1 MKIPHYSQTI
11 LNVLKNNGSYS
22 LERLNKQEYLNLKKS
37 SHPSVNHK
45 YTNIP
50 GHTTFAST
58 EVLFDLN
65 SIFWFG
71 YKTNTNR
78 SSSCIASC
86 SLFGCQIILVH
97 PPCIFIIGLWSWDYY
112 SVSKDGV
119 RDSRRFRAEF
129 ELSPFH
135 FKLCVLWFQNCGSKT
150 PEAVMPIYWD
160 ICILAKFVIKCI
172 FSEGNSILPMIYIT
186 LFETIYQY
194 SSLMR
199 TETMS
204 FY

>member
-1 MKIPHYSQTI
+1 MTSIQSSGLVT
-11 LNVLKNNGSYS
+11 
-22 LERLNKQEYLNLKKS
+22 KQ
-37 SHPSVNHK
+37 
-45 YTNIP
+45 
-50 GHTTFAST
+50 
-58 EVLFDLN
+58 
-65 SIFWFG
+65 
-71 YKTNTNR
+71 NTNR
-78 SSSCIASC
+78 SSSCIASYHFLGVR
-86 SLFGCQIILVH
+86 SSSYTHYV
-97 PPCIFIIGLWSWDYY
+97 IFIIGLWSWDYY

-135 FKLCVLWFQNCGSKT
+135 FKPVFCGFRTAVLKHQRQSC
-150 PEAVMPIYWD
+150 PIYWD

-194 SSLMR
+194 TSLMK
-199 TETMS
+199 TETMC